1 MNSKEKPWW
10 GYHVEEVLERESHDD
25 VHGFY
30 AVCENCS
37 REVVAKFSVELHPN
51 AERAAIRESK
61 RLNKQ
66 ELRERRKLR
75 KIRISHTKNGTK
87 SAKTPL

>member
-30 AVCENCS
+30 AVCENFS
-37 REVVAKFSVELHPN
+37 RLIVAQFSVDLHPN
-51 AERAAIRESK
+51 AERAAIRECE
-61 RLNKQ
+61 RLNKR
-66 ELRERRKLR
+66 ESRERRKLQ
-75 KIRISHTKNGTK
+75 
-87 SAKTPL
+87 